1 MADRQMDISSNL
13 ALSYRKEL
21 PDALRVLLDDFPRDA
36 WADHPNYSELIAF
49 WLDRHLMFRRLT
61 ENLRLNARSALDR
74 TISTDD
80 YRQRHAHVGGVLLHE
95 LHGHHQI
102 EDRHYFPVMATLDR
116 RVRAGFVLLDKDH
129 HELNGL
135 LAGFADRASSVL
147 SANPNDKGHISRQD
161 RRISGSAIG
170 FRATAYPSSRGRRGA
185 RRAAPPQIC
194 TGSVWLSDLHS
205 QPVSP
210 LTRFRYA
217 KGRGKTTSIATL
229 VVTFG
234 S

>member
-61 ENLRLNARSALDR
+61 QNLRLNARSALDR

-80 YRQRHAHVGGVLLHE
+80 YRQRLAHVGGVLLHE

-135 LAGFADRASSVL
+135 LAGFADRASTVL
-147 SANPNDKGHISRQD
+147 SANPNDKATFQD
-161 RRISGSAIG
+161 KIGEFQDQLSA
-170 FRATAYPSSRGRRGA
+170 FE
-185 RRAAPPQIC
+185 PQLIRHL
-194 TGSVWLSDLHS
+194 VDEEE
-205 QPVSP
+205 
-210 LTRFRYA
+210 
-217 KGRGKTTSIATL
+217 L
-229 VVTFG
+229 VVPLLLKYAPDQFG
-234 S
+234 